1 MLFKFCLCRAY
12 TYNCEFQLPG
22 TTICNFRFL
31 YRKKFSNKFSKGWML
46 NHLYLNFENLNN
58 DILNII
64 DMLEAWWTWTKLP
77 YMCIFWFT
85 FSYSRILHHTWISV
99 SSWWLNAVI
108 IIYDLK
114 SQHSQLTSP
123 TLVDSPLRLSVT
135 VDETLELMLF
145 LSFWP

>member
-1 MLFKFCLCRAY
+1 
-12 TYNCEFQLPG
+12 
-22 TTICNFRFL
+22 
-31 YRKKFSNKFSKGWML
+31 ML

-114 SQHSQLTSP
+114 SSIPSWPVLLLLTLLFVCPWLRMKLLNWCCFCHSGHKCHLEIYTIFENNCSAFIKAIILFVFCFRIMHVHV
-123 TLVDSPLRLSVT
+123 LVI
-135 VDETLELMLF
+135 EY
-145 LSFWP
+145 